1 MDKKF
6 FVISCINEGS
16 VATLV
21 KTKDFE
27 TNLNGC
33 IVGDYIVSKVNCK
46 LYIIDNI
53 NKVNDGAII
62 NYSYVMDL
70 KNPFVAD
77 GILNT
82 YYIEQQIKNKHDE
95 EIFCT
100 FGCFLGFIFFILL
113 CMLPKWLS

>member
-82 YYIEQQIKNKHDE
+82 YYILQIQQKTKK
-95 EIFCT
+95 
-100 FGCFLGFIFFILL
+100 LMKLMKILL
-113 CMLPKWLS
+113 NMLNLLKSKKQD